1 MCVRQKSYLYDLR
14 WYQKWVIDATEIAN
28 FSSDAAVEGR
38 HYYREMRINKELFC
52 ALVQYRV
59 EELTNYYNNMDIEQK
74 SLFLNLRRKPAAFN
88 FNLILSNNEF

>member
-1 MCVRQKSYLYDLR
+1 MRQKSYLYALR

-28 FSSDAAVEGR
+28 FSSDAALEGR